1 MDNKKK
7 AIFLDRDGVINNNLN
22 TYYTFKKEDFILNE
36 GVFKSLKILAGKGY
50 LLIII
55 SNQGGI
61 SKEEYSINDVEI
73 LNEYI
78 YALFEKEN
86 IKITESYFCHHH
98 SSIEKC
104 ICRKP
109 DSLMLEKAIARF
121 NIDVEKSYLIGDSE
135 RDIVAGEKVGVES
148 IKIDANNNLYD
159 EIIKAGYSQILA

>member
-1 MDNKKK
+1 MDKKNK
-7 AIFLDRDGVINNNLN
+7 AIFLDRDGVINNNSN
-22 TYYTFKKEDFILNE
+22 TYYTFKKEDFILNK
-36 GVFKSLKILAGKGY
+36 GVFKSLKILKNKGY

-61 SKEEYSINDVEI
+61 SKKEYSINDVDI

-78 YALFEKEN
+78 YEIFEKED

-98 SSIEKC
+98 SNIEKC

-121 NIDVEKSYLIGDSE
+121 NVDITKSYLIGDSE
-135 RDIVAGEKVGVES
+135 RDIEAGEKVGIKS

-159 EIIKAGYSQILA
+159 EVVKAGYIHIFE